1 MMKFTIGYHCQ
12 QKPAEIQ
19 SFLTWINSLKADELE
34 LIVVDDRK
42 DKSNM
47 ETLNNFPFDSHVQL
61 KVLAFSL
68 EGKAN
73 AYNHMIYQAKHPMI
87 MFVSSQH
94 RFEWPDI
101 QDMLKLAEDTDADI
115 VVSPIRAE
123 GLPWHQRRAYPKAFN
138 QARSIFD
145 DPSLL
150 ASFTDTIFAKIYR
163 TSFLKKNKVHFLEFN
178 TMLGIPFLSQAFA
191 YKAKIAYAH
200 WLSLTL
206 GEEVFEQGH
215 KDIFKALD
223 RIMQLYKRLH
233 IDDLFAKELNYLILR
248 KIIVNNV
255 LVSREL
261 SKDERKLLTKQ
272 CKNYIKRR
280 GVIWDNPYFAADDKW
295 LRLNLLYAK
304 MILS

>member
-1 MMKFTIGYHCQ
+1 MELTIGYHCQ
-12 QKPAEIQ
+12 QQHVEIQ
-19 SFLTWINSLKADELE
+19 GFLSWINSLKTINIE

-42 DKSNM
+42 EPGSIDVLSNFSF
-47 ETLNNFPFDSHVQL
+47 ESHVQF
-61 KVLAFSL
+61 KVIPFSL

-73 AYNHMIYQAKHPMI
+73 AFNQMIYQAKHSML
-87 MFVSSQH
+87 MFVTAQH
-94 RFEWPDI
+94 RFNVKDI
-101 QDMLKLAEDTDADI
+101 EDMLKLANDTNADI
-115 VVSPIRAE
+115 VVAPIKPE
-123 GLPWHQRRAYPKAFN
+123 GLPWHQRRAYPRAYS
-138 QARSIFD
+138 QARTIFD

-150 ASFTDTIFAKIYR
+150 ASFTDTIYGKLYKTI
-163 TSFLKKNKVHFLEFN
+163 FLKQSKVHFLEFD

-200 WLSLTL
+200 WLSLYL
-206 GEEVFEQGH
+206 GDEVFEQGH

-233 IDDLFAKELNYLILR
+233 IDDLFVKELNYLILR

-255 LVSREL
+255 LISKEL
-261 SKDERKLLTKQ
+261 SKDERKLLTTQ

-280 GVIWDNPYFAADDKW
+280 GVVWDNPYFAADDTW

-304 MILS
+304 MIIG

>member
-1 MMKFTIGYHCQ
+1 LNLTIGYHCQ
-12 QKPAEIQ
+12 HQPANIQ
-19 SFLTWINSLKADELE
+19 DFLTWINSLLADELE

-42 DKSNM
+42 QKDNIDALK
-47 ETLNNFPFDSHVQL
+47 NFQFKPHVQL
-61 KVLAFSL
+61 KVITFSL

-73 AYNHMIYQAKHPMI
+73 AYNHMVYQAKHSMV
-87 MFVSSQH
+87 MFVTSQH
-94 RFEWPDI
+94 RFDWPNV
-101 QDMLKLAEDTDADI
+101 QDMLKLADDTDADI
-115 VVSPIRAE
+115 VVAPINHQ
-123 GLPWHQRRAYPKAFN
+123 GLPWHQRRAYPRAYT

-150 ASFTDTIFAKIYR
+150 ASFTDTIYGKLFRTDFLRHNKI
-163 TSFLKKNKVHFLEFN
+163 HFLEFD

-200 WLSLTL
+200 WLSLSL
-206 GEEVFEQGH
+206 GEEVFEEGH

-255 LVSREL
+255 LISKEL

-280 GVIWDNPYFAADDKW
+280 GVVWDNPYFAYDDKW

-304 MILS
+304 MILG